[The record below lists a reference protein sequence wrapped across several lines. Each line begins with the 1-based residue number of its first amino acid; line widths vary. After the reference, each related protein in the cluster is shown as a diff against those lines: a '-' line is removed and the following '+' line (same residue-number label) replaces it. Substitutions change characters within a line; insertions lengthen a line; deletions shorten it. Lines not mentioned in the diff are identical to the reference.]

1 MLGRRLD
8 VEVGLRV
15 LHRIQ
20 MGRLPRQVEQK
31 MLLAHEMLDGERIA
45 YITDVDGEP
54 VANIGDVLEIATILR
69 DQAVDQRYVG
79 TKPHQP
85 ASKVGADEAKATGY
99 QDTLAQ
105 KFGHQYLL
113 AKMS

>member
-1 MLGRRLD
+1 MLRRPP
-8 VEVGLRV
+8 EST
-15 LHRIQ
+15 RIYTVFPYTTLF
-20 MGRLPRQVEQK
+20 RSLSD
-31 MLLAHEMLDGERIA
+31 EMIEGERIENMT
-45 YITDVDGEP
+45 YVDGDA

>member
-1 MLGRRLD
+1 MA
-8 VEVGLRV
+8 
-15 LHRIQ
+15 
-20 MGRLPRQVEQK
+20 RLPRQVEQK

-45 YITDVDGEP
+45 YITYVDGVP

-69 DQAVDQRYVG
+69 DQAVDQRYVVNQ
-79 TKPHQP
+79 PQQP
-85 ASKVGADEAKATGY
+85 ASKVGADEAQATGT

-105 KFGHQYLL
+105 TFGHQHLL

>member
-1 MLGRRLD
+1 MIRRPPKSTRTHTLFPYTT
-8 VEVGLRV
+8 LFRS
-15 LHRIQ
+15 
-20 MGRLPRQVEQK
+20 
-31 MLLAHEMLDGERIA
+31 MLDGERIA
-45 YITDVDGEP
+45 YITYVDGEP

-69 DQAVDQRYVG
+69 VQAVDQRYVG

-105 KFGHQYLL
+105 KFGHQQIGR
-113 AKMS
+113 AHV